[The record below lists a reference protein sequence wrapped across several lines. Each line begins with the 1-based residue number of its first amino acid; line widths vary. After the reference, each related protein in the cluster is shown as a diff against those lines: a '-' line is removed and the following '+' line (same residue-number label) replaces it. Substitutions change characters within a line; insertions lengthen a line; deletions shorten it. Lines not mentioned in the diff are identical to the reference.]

1 MRLSVLNKTAA
12 IIIAAYNCPD
22 YIMDCVNSVK
32 RQFPIGG
39 WNYDLRIGVD
49 GCQKTADVLLKNNIP
64 FYWSAENYGA
74 YLIRNSLM
82 YLKPADAY
90 CYFDS
95 DDKMMPTYLNHS
107 LCYITGG
114 QDIVM
119 TAKINTDARLKPIQG
134 SRIENGGAMTF
145 THKALEAVG
154 GFYRWRVAG
163 DTDLMRRF
171 EMAGFK
177 IFNIREPLYYRRR
190 HSESLTK
197 KADTGM
203 GSPYR
208 KQAWQAMCAER
219 EKGIIK
225 IKPTIIKLEKK

>member
-1 MRLSVLNKTAA
+1 MKTAA

-49 GCQKTADVLLKNNIP
+49 GCQKTADVLLKNKIP
-64 FYWSAENYGA
+64 FYWSTENHGA
-74 YLIRNSLM
+74 YLIRNSLI

-90 CYFDS
+90 CYFDA
-95 DDKMMPTYLNHS
+95 DDVMLPDYLNHS
-107 LCYITGG
+107 LRYIDVG
-114 QDIVM
+114 QNIVM
-119 TAKINTDARLKPIQG
+119 TAKHNTDKNLNVIA
-134 SRIENGGAMTF
+134 SARIENGGAMTF
-145 THKALEAVG
+145 THRALKSVG
-154 GFYRWRVAG
+154 GFYRWRCAG
-163 DTDLMRRF
+163 DTDIMRRF

-177 IFNIREPLYYRRR
+177 IFNINEPLYYRRR

-203 GSPYR
+203 GSAYR
-208 KQAWQAMCAER
+208 KQAWSAMCAER